1 MSWFAQLPLGLRI
14 ILVLLAATVLVYAT
28 YQFALNRAV
37 PELSVAKARIKTQKA
52 EILSLTSRLDTNRR
66 RREVAEQEA
75 SVMRKANQLLRETES
90 NRQAEL
96 NRLQTELD
104 FYRRLAG
111 TSGTQSGLAIY
122 HLELS
127 PTASDRVFHFILTL
141 TQNLRRSAIVSG
153 KVRIDVEGTLEDQ
166 FFSLPWSQ
174 VTDGNQPEPAFRFKY
189 FQQLEGYL
197 ELPERFEPARLLL
210 SLEVNGQ
217 KKPVAR
223 TFDWQQLT
231 ASPES
236 SAQVSSPNLELE
248 NELSQSV
255 PD

>member
-1 MSWFAQLPLGLRI
+1 MSWFTQLPLSLRI
-14 ILVLLAATVLVYAT
+14 AFALLVATGLVYAT
-28 YQFALNRAV
+28 YQLALNRAV
-37 PELSVAKARIKTQKA
+37 PEFSAAKARIKTQKA
-52 EILSLTSRLDTNRR
+52 EIRSLTSRLETNRT

-122 HLELS
+122 HIELS
-127 PTASDRVFHFILTL
+127 PTASDRVFHFVLTL
-141 TQNLRRSAIVSG
+141 TQNLRRSAITSG
-153 KVRIDVEGTLEDQ
+153 NVRFDVEGTLGDRLL
-166 FFSLPWSQ
+166 SLPWSQ
-174 VTDGNQPEPAFRFKY
+174 VTDGNQPEPVFRFKY

-197 ELPERFEPARLLL
+197 ELPERFEPSRLLV
-210 SLEVNGQ
+210 SLEVKGQ
-217 KKPVAR
+217 KKPVR
-223 TFDWQQLT
+223 RNFEWKQLVAHT
-231 ASPES
+231 EPSPEANS
-236 SAQVSSPNLELE
+236 GNLELE
-248 NELSQSV
+248 KELPQSV